1 MKKTLSK
8 VLALI
13 LAVAL
18 VLPTLPTSFSAA
30 AWDNVPETNY
40 ASRYTSYYY
49 TYGKFYENMTK
60 IPLTGDGARDVVAVA
75 ASQMGYL
82 EGDDSAGQDGVTGGS
97 GNYTEYGAYTE
108 VNAAAWCASFCSW
121 VMYTA
126 EVTDIQ
132 GTEDY
137 MARNGYYW
145 SECYV
150 PYWSNMLYEEGRYRF
165 SDYYRSSY
173 DSYQA
178 SYIPQPGDLVFFT
191 AGYEPLDEGHIGIV
205 AYSDGTNVYTLEGNT
220 SSQDGVESEGGG
232 AFFKSYSLSSSSI
245 AGYGILP
252 YETNEALKEI
262 DYSGENPTPGLYVT
276 TSGAKSVYLDIN
288 DSTPSWTLPMSSV
301 FEVLEID
308 EDSDGLTMLYSK
320 CEINGETVYG
330 WIVHGSGSNGYTRTF
345 QIYSSESKYDE
356 SIDADRDGIPDSY
369 NPSKDASGNYT
380 FENAYGYEFDIDG
393 VDGVIGG
400 EDAYI
405 ITTDDAYAACNP
417 NWAISIQLRPTGNAE
432 EYSVVRVAITPGSA
446 DAAGIALQDGDIV
459 MVVHSAG
466 SQPGYSNWMA
476 KVAALTLEAGDIVK
490 VASDYSSVTV
500 PEAGGSEDPDEP
512 DVPVDPDEPDVP
524 VDPDE
529 PDVPVDP
536 DEPIVPDE
544 PEDPVVT
551 ETIKYQTNKNSTDV
565 RLVAYVDDLAA
576 YSKVAFSLTIGDKTS
591 KELVCTTAYNG
602 LYADGNLY
610 TTEQIYGVDGYFVT
624 YTIGRYLDVY
634 AGVEVTINVTYTKVT
649 GETVTDS
656 RTVTIGTKAEE
667 EEPEEP
673 VVPDEPVVIESGSI
687 GYANGYDWTNMSDQI
702 YVFASSDTTA
712 TPASIHGQGAGFMG
726 WFTGIVLEYNSTN
739 DTWVVTDVCLP
750 DGTNEAESE
759 TLGSN
764 KMVIAFHSDAA
775 NGHADAYNFFT
786 KYAVVGTELYL
797 SGSVSKIQS
806 TGSLSGVSL
815 ATGKV
820 ESNTPTTE
828 YNYGGAIGGAGLQ
841 GYTDNLYYGCDL
853 SFYNVADYDYS
864 DGSSLTDDGADY
876 SLVDFERMKADG
888 CDFVILR
895 LGSEDSSGKYYDP
908 HFVTYYNMARE
919 AGLDIGVYYYSYAMS
934 YDEAAEEAEFVI
946 EVMEDHGMYFEY
958 PIYIDIEESDQLAL
972 GETALSNV
980 CYGWCETMVEAGYF
994 PGIYGNY
1001 NLYDGISTQV
1011 KADYDFWLAY
1021 VSAADT
1027 MSTYN
1032 PSNTNVSAEC
1042 GVWQYSFYGYEYDGI
1057 GLDMLDVN
1065 VSYKDYPAIM
1075 EAYGYNNV
1083 N

>member
-30 AWDNVPETNY
+30 TWDNVPETNY

-126 EVTDIQ
+126 EVTDTR
-132 GTEDY
+132 GTETY

-417 NWAISIQLRPTGNAE
+417 NWAISIQLRPTGNTD
-432 EYSVVRVAITPGSA
+432 EYSVVKVAATPGSA

-459 MVVHSAG
+459 MVVHSASSASG
-466 SQPGYSNWMA
+466 QGYANWMD
-476 KVAALTLEAGDIVK
+476 KVAAMALKEGDVVN

-500 PEAGGSEDPDEP
+500 LEADDSEDPDEP

-536 DEPIVPDE
+536 DEPENEIE
-544 PEDPVVT
+544 AMGEGA
-551 ETIKYQTNKNSTDV
+551 IKAQKNNSTSDI
-565 RLVAYVDDLAA
+565 RLIAYVDKLEL
-576 YSKVAFSLTIGDKTS
+576 YSKVAFTLTIGDRVS
-591 KELVCTTAYNG
+591 KSLECKTAYST
-602 LYADGNLY
+602 LY
-610 TTEQIYGVDGYFVT
+610 TNTQPVTTQQIYDGKDGYFVT
-624 YTIGRYLDVY
+624 HTVKGFFDNIE
-634 AGVEVTINVTYTKVT
+634 AGQEVTITVTYTKVT
-649 GETVTDS
+649 GETFS
-656 RTVTIGTKAEE
+656 CERTIQFGTPV
-667 EEPEEP
+667 EPEEP
-673 VVPDEPVVIESGSI
+673 VVPDEPVVIETASLP
-687 GYANGYDWTNMSDQI
+687 YANAYDWTNLSNQI
-702 YVFASSDTTA
+702 YVFASSDATA
-712 TPASIHGQGAGFMG
+712 TPASLIGQGEGFMG
-726 WFTGIVLEYNSTN
+726 WWTGIVLEYNATN
-739 DTWVVTDVCLP
+739 ETWVVTSVNTP

-759 TLGSN
+759 TLGDN
-764 KMVIAFHSDAA
+764 KMVIIFHSDAA
-775 NGHADAYNFFT
+775 TGQPETYNFLT
-786 KYAVVGTELYL
+786 KYAVLGAELYL
-797 SGSVSKIQS
+797 SGNFSRVQS
-806 TGSLSGVSL
+806 ASGSLSGIAL

-820 ESNTPTTE
+820 ESTTPTTE
-828 YNYGGAIGGAGLQ
+828 YNYDGAIGGAGLQ